1 MTNDLFSISG
11 KLVLITGASSGIGY
25 SLAKGLSAAGA
36 VIVAAARRVE
46 KLDDLRKEIESSGG
60 KVITVRM
67 DVSDRNSVNAGFD
80 RVNEQVGVIDT
91 IVNNAGIAAPG
102 SFLKIDEESR
112 NSVMDTNFNGVWNVA
127 QEGARRMIEAE
138 KSGSIINISSV
149 LALGVKPGQSIY
161 CASKGAVAQLTRGM
175 ALDLTKYNIRV
186 NALAPGW
193 FETEM
198 SKEFFDSKE
207 GQEYIARMPAKR
219 LGNLDEL
226 NGPVIL
232 LASEAGSF
240 INGVV
245 LPVDGALNVVT
256 I

>member
-1 MTNDLFSISG
+1 MTNDLFSVRG

-36 VIVAAARRVE
+36 VIVAAARRID
-46 KLDDLRKEIESSGG
+46 KLDTLREEIESSGG

-67 DVSDRNSVNAGFD
+67 DVSDRDSVKVGFD
-80 RVNEQVGVIDT
+80 FVNEQVGVIDT
-91 IVNNAGIAAPG
+91 IINNAGIAAPG
-102 SFLKIDEESR
+102 SFLKINEESR
-112 NSVMDTNFNGVWNVA
+112 NSVMDKNFNGVWNVA
-127 QEGARRMIEAE
+127 QEGARRMIKAD

-175 ALDLTKYNIRV
+175 ALDLSKYNIRV
-186 NALAPGW
+186 NAIAPGW

-198 SKEFFDSKE
+198 SKDFFDSME
-207 GQEYIARMPAKR
+207 GQDYIARMPAKR
-219 LGNLDEL
+219 LGNLNEL

-240 INGVV
+240 MNGVV
-245 LPVDGALNVVT
+245 MPVDGALNVVT

>member
-1 MTNDLFSISG
+1 MTNDLFSVRG

-36 VIVAAARRVE
+36 VIVAAARRID
-46 KLDDLRKEIESSGG
+46 KLDTLREEIESSGG

-67 DVSDRNSVNAGFD
+67 DVSDRDSVKVGFD
-80 RVNEQVGVIDT
+80 FVNEQVGVIDT
-91 IVNNAGIAAPG
+91 IINNAGIAAPG
-102 SFLKIDEESR
+102 SFLKINEESR

-127 QEGARRMIEAE
+127 QEGARRMIKAD

-175 ALDLTKYNIRV
+175 ALDLSKYNIRV
-186 NALAPGW
+186 NAIAPGW

-198 SKEFFDSKE
+198 SKDFFDSME
-207 GQEYIARMPAKR
+207 GQDYIARMPAKR
-219 LGNLDEL
+219 LGNLNEL

-240 INGVV
+240 MNGVV
-245 LPVDGALNVVT
+245 MPVDGALNVVT